1 MNNKETKKEV
11 LELMDGCIDTGNYS
25 DDAHW
30 KSVYFLRAIAIGV
43 RELVKR

>member
-11 LELMDGCIDTGNYS
+11 LELMDGCIEVGNDS
-25 DDAHW
+25 KDAHW
-30 KSVYFLRAIAIGV
+30 KSMYFLRAIALGV

>member
-1 MNNKETKKEV
+1 MNKKETKKE
-11 LELMDGCIDTGNYS
+11 LLGLMSQCIDAGNDS
-25 DDAHW
+25 HDTHW